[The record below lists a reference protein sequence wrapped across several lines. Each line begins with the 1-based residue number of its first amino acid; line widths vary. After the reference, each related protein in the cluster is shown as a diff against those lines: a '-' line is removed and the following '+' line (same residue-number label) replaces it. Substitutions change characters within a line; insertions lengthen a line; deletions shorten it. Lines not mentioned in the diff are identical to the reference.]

1 MKRYTCLLVA
11 LAIILA
17 PAAAQSVRRFSPS
30 SARMVALG
38 GPHAASVSGLD
49 AIFENPAAFATAEAE
64 FSASALVFNP
74 SGPIFDIAGL
84 ALGGPGRIISGIS
97 SLFDDKGRFFAQAD
111 LLGPLSFGYMGKGLG
126 FGLFNRSVATVNASS
141 LLSLALD
148 VSEQL
153 LLAGG
158 YAYRIALG
166 TRNVLDLGIMPKGF
180 ITANVGERMS
190 LTKLMSLVDNPS
202 ALLDL
207 PMTMVSGVGFDVGL
221 RWSLDNVL
229 AVGLVARDAYSPAM
243 VTRYQGLGAFLA
255 SPMQAKLGESAYA
268 VVPPDLAVGLAFEPR
283 HAILDSL
290 GAHIVFLV
298 DYVDLL
304 DLLKPLPRNPIL
316 NLGLGLELTLL
327 DILSL
332 RAGVKDALPTA
343 GLGVDLAAF
352 EFSLAMFGRELGSE
366 PGSRPLFNLLVA
378 LDFSY

>member
-17 PAAAQSVRRFSPS
+17 PAVAQSVRRFSPS

-111 LLGPLSFGYMGKGLG
+111 LLGPLSFGYVGKGLG

>member
-17 PAAAQSVRRFSPS
+17 PAVAQSVRRFSPS
-30 SARMVALG
+30 SARMGALG

-111 LLGPLSFGYMGKGLG
+111 LLGPLSFGYVGKGLG